1 MSTPLPPGKYSR
13 GLLVGLCMTAAACG
27 GGCVLGPEF
36 HAPPAPAAA
45 YSAPSATI
53 GSQGIQYGADVA
65 AQWYSLFHSQSLDH
79 LVQQALRAN
88 PGLQAARHNLRAAQY
103 ELEAV
108 AGTALPQVEFGAR
121 VDRSRVNGSLLYEPD
136 AALQVTANQYTLGP
150 SLAYDLDV
158 FGKLRR
164 TIESQ
169 AAQTSSVQR
178 ALLNVY
184 VTLIDQVVV
193 TAFGYAAQ
201 SEELAV
207 TQRLVSDLQAQYEL
221 TRTLENAGKTVRSD
235 TLQAQAQLENTRAT
249 LPAIEKQRDVLRDA
263 LLRLTGSAPEQGD
276 IPKLALS
283 DFVLPDT
290 LPVSLPSRLVRQ
302 RPDILEA
309 EDLLHA
315 ASANV
320 GIAAAARFPDFN
332 ISAQFAQQSI
342 KTSDLFTEAASI
354 WTAAIGMSA
363 PVFAG
368 GSLRA
373 REQEARERFAQA
385 QSQYRS
391 TVIGAFVEVTDALNA
406 LQHDADSYSA
416 HVAALDAARANRDLA
431 RDQFQHGL
439 VNELVVLTAEQQ
451 YQSAALGAVQASAQR
466 FSDAAELFRAS
477 GGGWWNARRLP

>member
-1 MSTPLPPGKYSR
+1 M
-13 GLLVGLCMTAAACG
+13 AAVCC
-27 GGCVLGPEF
+27 GGCVLGPDF
-36 HAPPAPAAA
+36 HAPAAPTVA
-45 YSAPSATI
+45 YTPPPATI
-53 GSQGIQYGADVA
+53 GGQGIRYGADVEA
-65 AQWYSLFHSQSLDH
+65 AWYSLFHSAALDH

-88 PGLQAARHNLRAAQY
+88 PDLEGARHNLRAAQY

-108 AGTALPQVEFGAR
+108 AGTALPQIAFDAR
-121 VDRSRVNGSLLYEPD
+121 VERSRVNGSFLYEPD
-136 AALQVTANQYTLGP
+136 EALQVTANQYTLGP

-158 FGKLRR
+158 FGKLKR

-169 AAQTSSVQR
+169 AAQTSGIQR
-178 ALLNVY
+178 QVLNVY

-193 TAFGYAAQ
+193 TAFGYATA
-201 SEELAV
+201 SEQLEV
-207 TQRLVSDLQAQYEL
+207 TRRLVADLQAQYEL
-221 TRTLENAGKTVRSD
+221 TRTLENAGKTVRSE

-249 LPAIEKQRDVLRDA
+249 LPAIEKQRDLLRDA
-263 LLRLTGSAPEQGD
+263 LLRLTGSAPEEGAV
-276 IPKLALS
+276 PMPTLS

-309 EDLLHA
+309 ADMLHV
-315 ASANV
+315 ASANI
-320 GIAAAARFPDFN
+320 GIAEAARFPDFS

-342 KTSDLFTEAASI
+342 KTGDLFTEAASI
-354 WTAAIGMSA
+354 WTAALGVSA
-363 PVFAG
+363 PLFTG

-373 REQEARERFAQA
+373 REKEARERFLQAQA
-385 QSQYRS
+385 QYRS

-406 LQHDADSYSA
+406 LQHDADSYTA

-451 YQSAALGAVQASAQR
+451 YQTAALSAVQASAQR
-466 FSDAAELFRAS
+466 FADAAELFRAA
-477 GGGWWNARRLP
+477 GGGWWNARTSP

>member
-1 MSTPLPPGKYSR
+1 
-13 GLLVGLCMTAAACG
+13 MTAAACCSS
-27 GGCVLGPEF
+27 CVLGPDF
-36 HAPPAPAAA
+36 HAPAAPAAA
-45 YSAPSATI
+45 YSPPPATI
-53 GSQGIQYGADVA
+53 GSQAIQYGADVEA
-65 AQWYSLFHSQSLDH
+65 AWYSLFHSDSLDH
-79 LVQQALRAN
+79 LVQAALHSN
-88 PGLQAARHNLRAAQY
+88 PGLEAARHNLRAAQY

-108 AGTALPQVEFGAR
+108 AGTALPQIGFGAR
-121 VDRSRVNGSLLYEPD
+121 ASRSRVNGSLLYEPD
-136 AALQVTANQYTLGP
+136 EALQVTANQYTLGP

-158 FGKLRR
+158 FGKLKR

-178 ALLNVY
+178 EVLDVY

-193 TAFGYAAQ
+193 TAFAYAAQ
-201 SEELAV
+201 SEQLEV
-207 TQRLVSDLQAQYEL
+207 TRRLVADLQAQYEL
-221 TRTLENAGKTVRSD
+221 TRTLENAGKTVRSE

-263 LLRLTGSAPEQGD
+263 LLRLTGTAPEQGA
-276 IPKLALS
+276 IPQLALS
-283 DFVLPDT
+283 DFVLPTT

-315 ASANV
+315 ASANI
-320 GIAAAARFPDFN
+320 GIAQAARFPDFN

-342 KTSDLFTEAASI
+342 KTSDLFTEPASI
-354 WTAAIGMSA
+354 WTAALGMSA
-363 PVFAG
+363 PLFAG
-368 GSLRA
+368 GTLRA
-373 REQEARERFAQA
+373 REKAARERFAQA

-406 LQHDADSYSA
+406 LQHDADSYAA
-416 HVAALDAARANRDLA
+416 HMAALDAARANRDLA

-451 YQSAALGAVQASAQR
+451 YQAAALSAVQASAQR
-466 FSDAAELFRAS
+466 LTDAAELFRAS
-477 GGGWWNARRLP
+477 GGGWWNAGTLP

>member
-1 MSTPLPPGKYSR
+1 
-13 GLLVGLCMTAAACG
+13 
-27 GGCVLGPEF
+27 VLGPDF
-36 HAPPAPAAA
+36 QAPAPPAHAYSPPPAA
-45 YSAPSATI
+45 I
-53 GSQGIQYGADVA
+53 GNEGIEYGADIEA
-65 AQWYSLFHSQSLDH
+65 AWYALFHSESLDH
-79 LVQQALRAN
+79 LVQAALRSN
-88 PGLQAARHNLRAAQY
+88 PSLAAARHNLRAAQY

-108 AGTALPQVEFGAR
+108 AGSALPQIDFAAR
-121 VDRSRVNGSLLYEPD
+121 AERARVNGSLLYEPD
-136 AALQVTANQYTLGP
+136 EALQVTANQYSLGP

-158 FGKLRR
+158 FGKLKR

-169 AAQTSSVQR
+169 AAQTSSVR
-178 ALLNVY
+178 REVLDVY

-201 SEELAV
+201 SEQLEV
-207 TQRLVSDLQAQYEL
+207 TQQLIADLQAQYDL
-221 TRTLENAGKTVRSD
+221 TRTLENAGKTVRSE
-235 TLQAQAQLENTRAT
+235 TLQAQAQLENARAT

-263 LLRLTGSAPEQGD
+263 LLRLIGSSPEQGA
-276 IPKLALS
+276 IPKLTLR
-283 DFVLPDT
+283 DFVLPPS
-290 LPVSLPSRLVRQ
+290 LPVALPSRLVRQ

-320 GIAAAARFPDFN
+320 GVARAARFPDFD

-342 KTSDLFTEAASI
+342 KTSDLFTEPASI
-354 WTAAIGMSA
+354 WSAALGMSA

-373 REQEARERFAQA
+373 REKAARERFAQA
-385 QSQYRS
+385 QAQYRS

-416 HVAALDAARANRDLA
+416 HTAALATARANRDLA

-451 YQSAALGAVQASAQR
+451 YQSAVLGAVQASAQR
-466 FSDAAELFRAS
+466 FTDAAELFRAS
-477 GGGWWNARRLP
+477 GGGWWNATDPAAVPDEKPLAARTSP